1 MAILIKPLVT
11 EKMTKITDKSSEPKK
26 LVARSK
32 KTAEKFNATEEVR
45 SYIVKNRRHKE
56 GLKKEKK
63 ILVYEKPALFQY
75 GFIVKPEATKE
86 QIKNEVENFYNV
98 KVLAVNTLRYTGKRS
113 SRYTRS
119 GLIKGQ
125 KNAFKKAIVTLK
137 EGDTIDFYGNI

>member
-63 ILVYEKPALFQY
+63 ILPCIWVAQVPS
-75 GFIVKPEATKE
+75 
-86 QIKNEVENFYNV
+86 
-98 KVLAVNTLRYTGKRS
+98 LAWY
-113 SRYTRS
+113 S
-119 GLIKGQ
+119 GLRIQ
-125 KNAFKKAIVTLK
+125 HCHS
-137 EGDTIDFYGNI
+137 

>member
-1 MAILIKPLVT
+1 M
-11 EKMTKITDKSSEPKK
+11 S
-26 LVARSK
+26 R
-32 KTAEKFNATEEVR
+32 
-45 SYIVKNRRHKE
+45 
-56 GLKKEKK
+56 LKKEKK
-63 ILVYEKPALFQY
+63 ILVYEKPALVQY

>member
-63 ILVYEKPALFQY
+63 ILVYEKPALVQY

-113 SRYTRS
+113 SR
-119 GLIKGQ
+119 
-125 KNAFKKAIVTLK
+125 
-137 EGDTIDFYGNI
+137 